1 MKNVIIGT
9 AGHIDHGKT
18 TLIKA
23 LTGRETDTL
32 EEEKRRGISINLGFT
47 YFDLPS
53 NKRAGIVDVPG
64 HEKFIKNMLAGAAG
78 IDIVLFVVA
87 GDEGV
92 MPQTIEHL
100 DILSF
105 LNVKKGIIVLT
116 KCDVVD
122 NEFIEL
128 VKEDIREKTKGT
140 FLDNAEI
147 VEVDSISRNG
157 IDNLVKKIDDMS
169 NDIDDK
175 NENSPAR
182 LNIDRVFSVK
192 GFGTVVTGT
201 LLEGKISI
209 DDDLVIYPNNL
220 KTKIRSIQVHGQS
233 VETAYAG
240 QRTAINISNI
250 KVEEL
255 KRGDILAAPN
265 SLEES
270 MMLDV
275 KLSLVKHT
283 NKNLKHWDRLR
294 LYHGAREILCRVVPL
309 DKEITKSGESC
320 YAQLRLEESIVAKK
334 LDNFVLRNYSPL
346 ETIGGGIIIDTKPK
360 KHKKFD
366 ENVISSLK
374 IKEKG
379 ELEDILEQYLKN
391 NLKSYKTLKDIMS
404 YTGENE
410 ELVINAIDKLIK
422 ENKVV
427 NINNINKV
435 VNINNIYVHTNQYEN
450 LKKLIVE
457 LLTTYHKKYRL
468 RSGVLKEEVRSKVE
482 SKFKTKEMDI
492 LLEKLQNEKVI
503 KINENL
509 VSIYDFEVVL
519 NDKQKEIK
527 DNIQKKLKLPE
538 VLTILN
544 IKDICEN
551 KYYEEVLEY
560 MIGKDIEKLDDTY
573 IMDKEIYEEIKINLI
588 KYLEEFGEITLGQYR
603 DMLNS
608 SRKNCMIILE
618 NFDRNKI
625 TKRDDNKRTL
635 YNK

>member
-87 GDEGV
+87 SDEGV

-105 LNVKKGIIVLT
+105 LNIKKGIIVLT

-140 FLDNAEI
+140 FLDNSEI
-147 VEVDSISRNG
+147 VEVDSISKNG
-157 IDNLVKKIDDMS
+157 VSDLIKKIDDIS
-169 NDIDDK
+169 NEIDDK

-182 LNIDRVFSVK
+182 LNIDRVFSIK

-209 DDDLVIYPNNL
+209 DDDLVIYPNKL
-220 KTKIRSIQVHGQS
+220 KTKIRSIQVHGQD
-233 VETAYAG
+233 VKTAYAG
-240 QRTAINISNI
+240 QRTAINIANI

-255 KRGDILAAPN
+255 KRGDVLASPN

-309 DKEITKSGESC
+309 DKDITKSGESC

-334 LDNFVLRNYSPL
+334 LDSFVLRNYSPL
-346 ETIGGGIIIDTKPK
+346 ETIGGGVIIDTKPK

-374 IKEKG
+374 MKEKG
-379 ELEDILEQYLKN
+379 ELEVILEEYLKN

-410 ELVINAIDKLIK
+410 ELIINAINKLIK

-427 NINNINKV
+427 NINNIY
-435 VNINNIYVHTNQYEN
+435 IHINQYEN

-457 LLTTYHKKYRL
+457 LLTIYHKKHRL
-468 RSGVLKEEVRSKVE
+468 RNGVLKEEVRSKIE
-482 SKFKTKEMDI
+482 SKFNTKEMDI
-492 LLEKLQNEKVI
+492 LLDKLQNEKII
-503 KINENL
+503 KIDENL
-509 VSIYDFEVVL
+509 ISIYDFEVTL

-538 VLTILN
+538 TLTVLN

-560 MIGKDIEKLDDTY
+560 MIGKDVEKLDDTY

>member
-1 MKNVIIGT
+1 
-9 AGHIDHGKT
+9 
-18 TLIKA
+18 
-23 LTGRETDTL
+23 
-32 EEEKRRGISINLGFT
+32 
-47 YFDLPS
+47 
-53 NKRAGIVDVPG
+53 
-64 HEKFIKNMLAGAAG
+64 MLAGAAG

-128 VKEDIREKTKGT
+128 VKDDIREKTKGT

-255 KRGDILAAPN
+255 KRGDVLAAPN

-427 NINNINKV
+427 NINNI
-435 VNINNIYVHTNQYEN
+435 YVHTNQYEN

-527 DNIQKKLKLPE
+527 DNIRKKLKLPE

>member
-1 MKNVIIGT
+1 MKNIVIGT

-64 HEKFIKNMLAGAAG
+64 HEKFIKNMLAGVAG
-78 IDIVLFVVA
+78 IDIVLFVIA
-87 GDEGV
+87 SDEGV
-92 MPQTIEHL
+92 MPQTVEHL
-100 DILSF
+100 DILTF

-116 KCDVVD
+116 KCDSVD

-128 VKEDIREKTKGT
+128 VKEDIREKTKNT
-140 FLDNAEI
+140 FLENSDI
-147 VEVDSISRNG
+147 VEVDSISRKG
-157 IDNLVKKIDDMS
+157 IDNLINKIDEIS
-169 NDIDDK
+169 SYIDEK

-201 LLEGKISI
+201 LIEGKISI
-209 DDDLVIYPNNL
+209 DDDLIVYPKKL
-220 KTKIRSIQVHGQS
+220 STKIRSIQVHGQS
-233 VETAYAG
+233 VDTAYAG

-250 KVEEL
+250 KVDEL
-255 KRGDILAAPN
+255 KRGDVLASPN

-275 KLSLVKHT
+275 KLSLVNHT
-283 NKNLKHWDRLR
+283 NKSLKHWDRLR
-294 LYHGAREILCRVVPL
+294 LYHGSREILCRVVPL
-309 DKEITKSGESC
+309 DKEKIKCGEIC

-334 LDNFVLRNYSPL
+334 LDAFVLRNYSPL
-346 ETIGGGIIIDTKPK
+346 ETIGGGIIIDTIPK
-360 KHKKFD
+360 KHKRFD
-366 ENVISSLK
+366 ENVINSLK

-379 ELEDILEQYLKN
+379 ELKDILEEYLKN
-391 NLKSYKTLKDIMS
+391 NLYSYKTLKDLTS
-404 YTGENE
+404 YSGENE
-410 ELVINAIDKLIK
+410 DYITTEIEKLIK

-427 NINNINKV
+427 NINNIYIHKK
-435 VNINNIYVHTNQYEN
+435 QYEG
-450 LKKLIVE
+450 LKKDIIEVLQS
-457 LLTTYHKKYRL
+457 YHKRYRL
-468 RSGVLKEEVRSKVE
+468 RDGILKEELRSKVE
-482 SKFKTKEMDI
+482 SKFKTKDMDI
-492 LLEKLQNEKVI
+492 LLNKLHEDGIVKLEDNI
-503 KINENL
+503 
-509 VSIYDFEVVL
+509 VSIYDFKVIL
-519 NDKQKEIK
+519 NEKQKEIK
-527 DNIQKKLKLPE
+527 KDIETQLKIPNSY
-538 VLTILN
+538 TILN
-544 IKDICEN
+544 INDICKN
-551 KYYEEVLEY
+551 NYYEEVVEY

-573 IMDKEIYEEIKINLI
+573 IMDKDLYESTKLNLI
-588 KYLEEFGEITLGQYR
+588 KYLEVNNEITLGQYR

-608 SRKNCMIILE
+608 SRKNCMIMLE

-635 YNK
+635 Y